1 MLESKMKLVG
11 KIREAHG
18 LKGDLYVLVFSG
30 EIAWAKRMKTFGLKA
45 KDSDE
50 IKTFTVER
58 TKPFKKGLI
67 VKAAEVADRTA
78 AEGLEHME
86 FFIDDE
92 LMVSKPGET
101 IFLSEIKNF
110 KLKNPEQTV
119 LGEIVGFS
127 SNGVQDLLVV
137 ETTDGKTAE
146 VPFVDAFIKK
156 IDFKHQAVVMDL
168 PEGLFDIENA

>member
-1 MLESKMKLVG
+1 MKLVG
-11 KIREAHG
+11 KVREAHG

-30 EIAWAKRMKTFGLKA
+30 DISWVKRLKAFGLKT

-50 IKTFTVER
+50 IRQYTVER
-58 TKPFKKGLI
+58 TKPFKKGII
-67 VKAAEVADRTA
+67 VKAAEISDRTA
-78 AEGLEHME
+78 AEGVEHCE
-86 FFIDDE
+86 FYIDDE
-92 LMVSKPGET
+92 LLVSGPGET
-101 IFLSEIKNF
+101 IYLSEIKNF

-137 ETTDGKTAE
+137 ETAGRKVE
-146 VPFVDAFIKK
+146 VPFVEAFIKK

-168 PEGLFDIENA
+168 PEGLFDIENV

>member
-1 MLESKMKLVG
+1 MKLVG

-18 LKGDLYVLVFSG
+18 LKGDLYVVIFSG
-30 EIAWAKRMKTFGLKA
+30 DISWAKRMKSFGLKA
-45 KDSDE
+45 KDADE
-50 IKTFTVER
+50 IETFTVER

-67 VKAAEVADRTA
+67 VKAKEISDRTA
-78 AEGLEHME
+78 AEGVEHLE
-86 FFIDDE
+86 FFIEED
-92 LMVSKPGET
+92 LLVSKPGET
-101 IFLSEIKNF
+101 IYLSEIKNF

-137 ETTDGKTAE
+137 DDGSKKVE

-168 PEGLFDIENA
+168 PEGLFDLENA